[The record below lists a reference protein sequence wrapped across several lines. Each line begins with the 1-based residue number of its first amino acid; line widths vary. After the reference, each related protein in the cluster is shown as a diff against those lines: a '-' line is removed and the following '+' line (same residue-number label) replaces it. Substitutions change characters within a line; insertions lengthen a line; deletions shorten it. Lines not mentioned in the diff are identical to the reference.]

1 MSSRG
6 EEVFA
11 LAPET
16 EKRHIRGVRCGI
28 VGVLLALVVWLQL
41 PVLAAEPG
49 DEVLGVWH
57 TTDDKGQVL
66 VFKDNKH
73 YCAKI
78 ISIKDPNWPASD
90 EEGMGGKPKNDR
102 RNPDPKL
109 RSRSIA
115 GIRFMNYFVYEG
127 NNLWQ
132 HGTIYDPESGNTYRC
147 RMSMI
152 ATNQLRVRG
161 YVGIPLFGRTV
172 VWTREPAH

>member
-1 MSSRG
+1 LS
-6 EEVFA
+6 EEHFA
-11 LAPET
+11 LAPT
-16 EKRHIRGVRCGI
+16 AGNGQICGVRRI
-28 VGVLLALVVWLQL
+28 VPVMLAVVVWLQL

-66 VFKDNKH
+66 IFKDNNH

-78 ISIKDPNWPASD
+78 LSLKGPNWPAND

-115 GIRFMNYFVYEG
+115 GIRFMSDFVYAG

-132 HGTIYDPESGNTYRC
+132 HGNIYDPESGNTYRC
-147 RMSMI
+147 KMSMI
-152 ATNQLRVRG
+152 ATNELKVRG

-172 VWTREPAH
+172 VWTREAPR

>member
-1 MSSRG
+1 LSAWS
-6 EEVFA
+6 ENDFA

-16 EKRHIRGVRCGI
+16 ANRHIRGMRRRI
-28 VGVLLALVVWLQL
+28 VTVLLALVVWLQL
-41 PVLAAEPG
+41 PVLAAESG
-49 DEVLGVWH
+49 DEVLGEWH

-66 VFKDNKH
+66 VFKDNNH

-78 ISIKDPNWPASD
+78 ISLKDPNWPASD

-115 GIRFMNYFVYEG
+115 GIRFMNDFVYEG

-132 HGTIYDPESGNTYRC
+132 HGNIYDPESGNTYRC
-147 RMSMI
+147 KMTLI
-152 ATNQLRVRG
+152 ATNQLKVRG

-172 VWTREPAH
+172 VWTREAPH